1 MRAVRRSCARV
12 SIKSRKRPPR
22 PPARRRRRPAR
33 RPRPNA
39 IYKGRPAL
47 GGRNRLTETQEKGHT
62 WRIIMCE
69 LFDEYRLALFRS
81 LRIRLEPAL
90 ATFNYALT
98 DISGLVSFSD
108 CDWLRIEKIMTMMG
122 YWNISSIKFLRA
134 LKMRAVRRSCA
145 RVSIKSRK
153 SPPRPPAPTSPR
165 ARPRPNA
172 IYKDGRH
179 SAVGIDSTETQEK
192 GHTWRIIIFW
202 LKGSTNTGWL
212 CFDHSESRLEPALA
226 TFNYALTDIS
236 GLVSFSDCDWL
247 RIENNDDD
255 GLLEYKLNK
264 YAFKI

>member
-12 SIKSRKRPPR
+12 SIKSRKSPPR

-69 LFDEYRLALFRS
+69 L
-81 LRIRLEPAL
+81 LEPAL

-122 YWNISSIKFLRA
+122 YWNISSINVPR
-134 LKMRAVRRSCA
+134 KMVRCA
-145 RVSIKSRK
+145 HRRFREYDVIDERL
-153 SPPRPPAPTSPR
+153 PR
-165 ARPRPNA
+165 AKMDRSNVFRD
-172 IYKDGRH
+172 KLQSDSSSSRRT
-179 SAVGIDSTETQEK
+179 AVIVLTHHCCRRTLPGNSICKLDSP
-192 GHTWRIIIFW
+192 
-202 LKGSTNTGWL
+202 L
-212 CFDHSESRLEPALA
+212 
-226 TFNYALTDIS
+226 
-236 GLVSFSDCDWL
+236 
-247 RIENNDDD
+247 
-255 GLLEYKLNK
+255 
-264 YAFKI
+264 